1 MQALRLVTRRG
12 LAWGAAS
19 IVIGLAAT
27 LWADERVLYD
37 TVAHAPFFT
46 LPHSYGLAGLILFA
60 GQLAL
65 IVGLLVQR
73 GRLRRAK
80 TSRAA
85 ARNATGAWSIATA
98 PSFVRSPT

>member
-1 MQALRLVTRRG
+1 MQALPRVTLRP

-27 LWADERVLYD
+27 LWADERVLLHGS
-37 TVAHAPFFT
+37 AGHGPFFT
-46 LPHSYGLAGLILFA
+46 LSQSYGVVGVALLA

-73 GRLRRAK
+73 GRLRRAEDE
-80 TSRAA
+80 SRASA
-85 ARNATGAWSIATA
+85 ER
-98 PSFVRSPT
+98 R